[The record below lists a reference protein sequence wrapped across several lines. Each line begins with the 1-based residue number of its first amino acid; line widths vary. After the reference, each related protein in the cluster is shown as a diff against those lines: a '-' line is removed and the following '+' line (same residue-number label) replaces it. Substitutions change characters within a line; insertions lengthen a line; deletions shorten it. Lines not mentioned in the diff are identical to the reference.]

1 MRLLPRYDLNSP
13 CANLDDMYVNKVI
26 SRIQEYRCGYGMRGM
41 KNKPV
46 KQPDPSGWHV
56 SDYWKIV
63 LINDYLRNQENWH
76 FRTRTGP
83 RLATLTTRDAYET
96 GYLAHFRTQSGPHL
110 ATLTT
115 QDAYETGCLAH
126 FRTQT
131 GPRRTISFR

>member
-96 GYLAHFRTQSGPHL
+96 GYLAHFLQW
-110 ATLTT
+110 
-115 QDAYETGCLAH
+115 
-126 FRTQT
+126 
-131 GPRRTISFR
+131 